1 MAALLYY
8 ITDRTALAPDEAGRR
23 ARLLEKVAEAAA
35 AGVDYIQLRER
46 DLAARE
52 LELLAEAARAR
63 VEGSGARLMI
73 NSRLDVALAVG
84 AHGVHLRG
92 DDISTRD
99 AHRACERAGRPE
111 MLIAASCHSREA
123 VAQAA
128 REAADLAVFAPVFQ
142 KDERPGVGVNR
153 LREAAD
159 AAASMPL
166 LALGGVTLHN
176 TGQCL
181 AVGAAGI
188 AGIRLFQENDI
199 AEVVAELRALSE

>member
-8 ITDRTALAPDEAGRR
+8 ITDRAALGPDEPGRR

-46 DLAARE
+46 DLETRE
-52 LELLAEAARAR
+52 LEKLAEEARAR
-63 VEGSGARLMI
+63 VEGSGARLLI
-73 NSRLDVALAVG
+73 NSRLDVALGVG
-84 AHGVHLRG
+84 AHGVHLRA
-92 DDISTRD
+92 DDISPRD
-99 AHRACERAGRPE
+99 ARRACELARQPE
-111 MLIAASCHSREA
+111 MLIAVSCHSRDA

-159 AAASMPL
+159 AAAGMPL
-166 LALGGVTLHN
+166 LALGGVTLRN
-176 TGQCL
+176 AGQCL

-188 AGIRLFQENDI
+188 AAIRLFQENAI
-199 AEVVAELRALSE
+199 AEVVAELRLLSG